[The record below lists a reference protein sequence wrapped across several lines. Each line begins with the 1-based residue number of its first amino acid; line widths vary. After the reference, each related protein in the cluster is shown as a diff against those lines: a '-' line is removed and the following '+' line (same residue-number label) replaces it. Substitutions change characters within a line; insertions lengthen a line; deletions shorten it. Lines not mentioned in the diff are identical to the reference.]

1 MTMLRGAISLACVA
15 VLGSAVFSAQ
25 ETPRQGRRGVVSVEA
40 DIMKY
45 VKVGGRVVSL
55 SGRYYRAADG
65 RVREDFGSGSLVID
79 LRARTVTL
87 LSHETREAH
96 VVAVPAATTARLSA
110 SLPTRVGDGMH
121 EGRRITK
128 SRILGQDGERLEVW
142 TDDEL
147 GLSVM
152 MRTQSANLVNTKIL
166 RNITLREPDPSVF
179 AVPPGYAVSTVTLP
193 DAASLDILPRRGNLS
208 LLPWGAES
216 PEKTGRR

>member
-1 MTMLRGAISLACVA
+1 MAMFRGVVALACVA

-25 ETPRQGRRGVVSVEA
+25 ETPRQGRRGVLSVEA

-87 LSHETREAH
+87 LSHETRQAH
-96 VVAVPAATTARLSA
+96 VVAVPAATTPWA
-110 SLPTRVGDGMH
+110 SPSRPIRAGTGMH
-121 EGRRITK
+121 EGRPITK
-128 SRILGQDGERLEVW
+128 SRFVGQDGGKAEAW
-142 TDDEL
+142 TDEEL

-152 MRTQSANLVNTKIL
+152 MRTESANSVTTRIF
-166 RNITLREPDPSVF
+166 RNVTLREPDRSVF
-179 AVPPGYAVSTVTLP
+179 AVPSGYEVSTMTLS
-193 DAASLDILPRRGNLS
+193 DSAALDILARRGAPG
-208 LLPWGAES
+208 LLQWGAES
-216 PEKTGRR
+216 PEKGGRR

>member
-1 MTMLRGAISLACVA
+1 MTMLRGVISLACVT
-15 VLGSAVFSAQ
+15 VLGSAVFSAR
-25 ETPRQGRRGVVSVEA
+25 ETPRQGRRGVLSVEA

-55 SGRYYRAADG
+55 PGRYYRAADG

-87 LSHETREAH
+87 LSHETRQAH
-96 VVAVPAATTARLSA
+96 VVAVPAATTPRLSA

-121 EGRRITK
+121 EGRPITK
-128 SRILGQDGERLEVW
+128 SRFVGQDGGKGEAW

-152 MRTQSANLVNTKIL
+152 MRTESASSISTKIL
-166 RNITLREPDPSVF
+166 RNITLRQPDPAVF
-179 AVPPGYAVSTVTLP
+179 AVPAGYSVSTMTLP
-193 DAASLDILPRRGNLS
+193 DSAALDILAGRGNPN
-208 LLPWGAES
+208 LLPWGAGS
-216 PEKTGRR
+216 PEKAGRR